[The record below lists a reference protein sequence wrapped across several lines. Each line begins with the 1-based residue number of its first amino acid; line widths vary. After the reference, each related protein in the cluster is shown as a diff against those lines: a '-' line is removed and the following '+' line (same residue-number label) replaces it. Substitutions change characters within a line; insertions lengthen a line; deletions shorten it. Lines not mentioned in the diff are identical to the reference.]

1 MDTLYKKAVT
11 GIVVVSFLILLQLI
25 FIFLQ
30 KKIERQEKLDTDI
43 KNVPHLFR
51 ATLLAFGDINLGR
64 KVGTRIFN
72 GEINHPFEKINLRA
86 DSADIVFANLESPL
100 SDQKGVTVDPKNNLI
115 FTGPSQAAKSLAN
128 AGITLVSTANNH
140 ALDFGPKALL
150 ETIAELQKEN
160 ILHVGT
166 AKKRETLFDPLI
178 IEKNNIKFAIF
189 GVTSSV
195 NFSPKNW
202 RDIVASADTVELL
215 KQIERCR
222 ESVDFLILSYH
233 GGVEYTNKPVRT
245 AVNFAEWCLRNG
257 VDLVLG
263 HHPHV
268 TFGITRVNGKI
279 IVHSL
284 GNFVFNQPQQYWTR
298 RSYGIKFFFAKSDTG
313 KSVGIEKIL
322 PLNVGRQTER
332 LTDSTEYKKLLA
344 RTNKLSNFDV
354 SLYWK

>member
-11 GIVVVSFLILLQLI
+11 GIIIVSFLILLQLI

-30 KKIERQEKLDTDI
+30 RKNERQENLDADSRET
-43 KNVPHLFR
+43 PRLFR

-64 KVGTRIFN
+64 KVGTRIFH
-72 GEINHPFEKINLRA
+72 GEINHPFEKIDLRA

-100 SDQKGVTVDPKNNLI
+100 SDQNGVTVDPKNNLV

-140 ALDFGPKALL
+140 ALDFGTKALG
-150 ETIAELQKEN
+150 ETIENLQKEN
-160 ILHVGT
+160 ILHIGT
-166 AKKRETLFDPLI
+166 SKSRERLFDPLI

-189 GVTSSV
+189 GVTASV

-202 RDIVASADTVELL
+202 RNSVAYADTVELL

-222 ESVDFLILSYH
+222 NSVDFLIVSYH
-233 GGVEYTNKPVRT
+233 GGIEYTNKPVKK
-245 AVNFAEWCLRNG
+245 AVSFAEWCVRNG
-257 VDLVLG
+257 ADLVLG

-268 TFGITRVNGKI
+268 TFGITQANGKI

-284 GNFVFNQPQQYWTR
+284 GNFVFNQPQYYWTQ
-298 RSYGIKFFFAKSDTG
+298 RSYGVKFFFAKSDTG
-313 KSVGIEKIL
+313 KSVRIEKIF

-332 LTDSTEYKKLLA
+332 LTDSTELKKLLA